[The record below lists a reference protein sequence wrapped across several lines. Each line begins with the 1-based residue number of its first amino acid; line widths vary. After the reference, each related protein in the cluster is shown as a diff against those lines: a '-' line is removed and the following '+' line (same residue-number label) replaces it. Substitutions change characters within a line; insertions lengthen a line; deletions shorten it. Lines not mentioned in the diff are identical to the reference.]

1 MRGFAL
7 LETLLASTILVVGV
21 LSLAQLLTVA
31 ARANVAAGQ
40 VTTATIL
47 AADKM
52 EELRG
57 LPWGATAGE
66 DRVGPHTRRW
76 RVSPLPDDAANAAV
90 IEVVVDP
97 GGVRLAAL
105 RARLAP

>member
-21 LSLAQLLTVA
+21 LSLAQLLTFA
-31 ARANVAAGQ
+31 SRANIVAGQ

-47 AADKM
+47 AAAKM

-57 LPWGATAGE
+57 LPWGDTAGE
-66 DRVGPHTRRW
+66 DRIGAHTRRW
-76 RVSPLPDDAANAAV
+76 RVTALAGDSANAAV
-90 IEVVVDP
+90 IEVRVEP
-97 GGVRLAAL
+97 GSVRLAAL